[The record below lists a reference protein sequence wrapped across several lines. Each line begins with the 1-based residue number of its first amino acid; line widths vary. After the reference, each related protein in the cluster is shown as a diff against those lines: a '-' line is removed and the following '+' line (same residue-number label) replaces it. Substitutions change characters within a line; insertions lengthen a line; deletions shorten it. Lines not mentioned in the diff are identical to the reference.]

1 MSNSVRSQII
11 DTIKRKGKITFA
23 EFMGLALFSKKG
35 GYYYSNKNF
44 HQRDYFTSP
53 LSHPVFG
60 ALISVQLKEVW
71 DIMGKPKKF
80 PVIELGAGSG
90 VLGRDIVRFISKNEP
105 RFFESIRYFSVD
117 YQPSRDPF
125 LGINFFKSD
134 SHPFQNVAGCII
146 SNELLDSFP
155 VHRFVRDESG
165 FKEIY
170 VDLEGDDFVEIIDEI
185 STTNIENILS
195 GYNIEEG
202 LYGEV
207 NLYMQDWVKS
217 LSNILKQGLILTV
230 DYGDTAELLYTIG
243 RKYGTL
249 NCYYDHMV
257 TDNPYKNIGDQ
268 DITAHVDFSALI
280 ALGENNGLSTAG
292 FTTQKKF
299 LRNLGFQQFVGALS
313 RSDIGQAAMDA
324 NRYGMMELV
333 KTGHMGDFKVL
344 AQTKGLENRA
354 LSGFMEIHQESGR
367 ISQKVDPVF
376 LSSEHMNLIAGRY
389 PYLTDQVENLWPF
402 DKPIE

>member
-1 MSNSVRSQII
+1 MR
-11 DTIKRKGKITFA
+11 
-23 EFMGLALFSKKG
+23 LALFSQKG
-35 GYYYSNKNF
+35 GYYYSNKNAN
-44 HQRDYFTSP
+44 QRDYFTSP

-60 ALISVQLKEVW
+60 ALISIQLKEVW

-80 PVIELGAGSG
+80 PIIELGAGSG
-90 VLGRDIVRFISKNEP
+90 VLSRDIVRFISKNEP
-105 RFFESIRYFSVD
+105 KFFEAIRYFSVD
-117 YQPSRDPF
+117 YQPSHDPF
-125 LGINFFKSD
+125 LGVNFFKSD
-134 SHPFQNVAGCII
+134 SHPFQDVAGCII

-155 VHRFVRDESG
+155 VHRFIRDESG

-170 VDLEGDDFVEIIDEI
+170 VDLDGDDFVEIIDEI
-185 STTNIENILS
+185 STMNIENRLS
-195 GYNIEEG
+195 EYNIEEG
-202 LYGEV
+202 FYGEV
-207 NLYMQDWVKS
+207 NLYMQDWFKS

-230 DYGDTAELLYTIG
+230 DYGDTSELLYASG

-257 TDNPYKNIGDQ
+257 TNNPYKNIGDQ

-280 ALGENNGLSTAG
+280 ALGENNGLHTAG

-299 LRNLGFQQFVGALS
+299 LRNLGFQKFVGALS
-313 RSDIGQAAMDA
+313 RSDIDQAAMDA

-344 AQTKGLENRA
+344 GQTKGLENKT
-354 LSGFMEIHQESGR
+354 LSGFKEIHQENGK

-376 LSSEHMNLIAGRY
+376 LSSEHLNLIAGRY
-389 PYLTDQVENLWPF
+389 PYLTGQMEHLWPF
-402 DKPIE
+402 DKPTE